1 MKSHLSTFNYW
12 HCASVVMPSALS
24 SMTILTCVFFLMIY
38 SSGLGIAPVRA
49 LVLHVQGS
57 EFNQVLN
64 SFCFFSPSVKCCWKW
79 CGLKRLI
86 QKDLQLEL
94 NLDYRARACLKLKK
108 KKNENIVGFHLYVLW
123 FFVVVL
129 VEHRLFGYYA
139 VSLDIVF
146 WSFVRVCYL
155 FPLLFCLWVLQ
166 VVRREI
172 HINFQIRSDLFSQ
185 LSGIASGKPTLFSSE
200 DWCNGK
206 LNCHQTFHLFWRWL
220 LVDWI

>member
-108 KKNENIVGFHLYVLW
+108 KKKTWKYCW
-123 FFVVVL
+123 FPFVCLVIFCCCSCWTSVVWLLCSESGYRIL
-129 VEHRLFGYYA
+129 VIRQG
-139 VSLDIVF
+139 
-146 WSFVRVCYL
+146 
-155 FPLLFCLWVLQ
+155 LLFVSIAVL
-166 VVRREI
+166 
-172 HINFQIRSDLFSQ
+172 S
-185 LSGIASGKPTLFSSE
+185 LSIAGCKERNT
-200 DWCNGK
+200 
-206 LNCHQTFHLFWRWL
+206 H
-220 LVDWI
+220 

>member
-108 KKNENIVGFHLYVLW
+108 KKNMKIL
-123 FFVVVL
+123 L
-129 VEHRLFGYYA
+129 VSICMSCDFL
-139 VSLDIVF
+139 
-146 WSFVRVCYL
+146 
-155 FPLLFCLWVLQ
+155 LLFLLNIGCLVIMQWVW
-166 VVRREI
+166 I
-172 HINFQIRSDLFSQ
+172 SY
-185 LSGIASGKPTLFSSE
+185 SGHSSGFAI
-200 DWCNGK
+200 C
-206 LNCHQTFHLFWRWL
+206 FHCCFVFEYCRL
-220 LVDWI
+220 